1 MPRLRVHVLIDH
13 LDALLDQ
20 LSVLWCNT
28 PTNYE
33 NLALIEQM
41 SQNIE
46 RLIKTLK
53 ILEEL

>member
-28 PTNYE
+28 SNYE

-46 RLIKTLK
+46 RLIETLK
-53 ILEEL
+53 ILS